1 MVPTRAKFSG
11 LGPGRTKIDPAMR
24 MGGRGAGLKLHMS
37 FNPKF
42 LSTAVGSLPHTDP
55 AKAVD
60 VVLAS
65 IPEAPIWPQLP
76 RLGINEQMEVQYS
89 EGIPSVIIDRQKN
102 RMYFDTSKDY
112 SEAFAAFYE
121 AYLAAADAA
130 PGAGDFSFL
139 AISRDFSHGI
149 EALETRL
156 RQEGTRRPYVK
167 LQTTGPCSFALTVT
181 DENKRAIYYNEEFR
195 DVIVKAL
202 AMKCRWQ
209 IQRFQRYGE
218 QIICF
223 IDEPIL
229 SAFGSS
235 TYVSVKREDVV
246 AHLKEVIDAVH
257 AEGGLA
263 GVHCC
268 GNTEWS
274 ILIDAGVDI
283 VNFDAF
289 GFGETIAMYPQA
301 VKTHLERGGAIAWGV
316 VPTSVAIREQT
327 VETIVAQFGK
337 VTHGLAAKGINEQ
350 LILEQAMLT
359 PSCGTGSMEV
369 GDAEKVFRLLREVS
383 GALRAKHGF

>member
-1 MVPTRAKFSG
+1 MNDEKRQ
-11 LGPGRTKIDPAMR
+11 R
-24 MGGRGAGLKLHMS
+24 MGFK
-37 FNPKF
+37 PKF
-42 LSTAVGSLPHTDP
+42 LATAVGSLPYTDP
-55 AKAVD
+55 AKAVG
-60 VVLAS
+60 VVLES

-76 RLGINEQMEVQYS
+76 RLGMNEQMEVQYS
-89 EGIPSVIIDRQKN
+89 EGIPNVVIDRQKN

-112 SEAFAAFYE
+112 SEAFATFYE
-121 AYLAAADAA
+121 TYLATMDAA
-130 PGAGDFSFL
+130 PGAGDFSLL
-139 AISRDFSHGI
+139 AISADFSRGI
-149 EALETRL
+149 DALETRL
-156 RQEGTRRPYVK
+156 RQDGKKRPYIK

-195 DVIVKAL
+195 DVIIKAL

-218 QIICF
+218 RMICF

-235 TYVSVKREDVV
+235 TYVSLKREDVV

-263 GVHCC
+263 GIHCC

-283 VNFDAF
+283 INFDAF
-289 GFGETIAMYPQA
+289 GFGDTIAMYPQA
-301 VKTHLERGGAIAWGV
+301 VKMHLERGGVIAWGV

-327 VETIVAQFGK
+327 IDTLVKHFERVA
-337 VTHGLAAKGINEQ
+337 HGLAAKGIDQQ
-350 LILEQAMLT
+350 LILEQAMIT

-369 GDAEKVFRLLREVS
+369 VDAEKVFRLLGEVS